1 MQSLKLQK
9 NKNFDNFITEKL
21 SKKSPS
27 YQDDVLRTL
36 RRLDEYTILT
46 HERRRDDIIDYLRA
60 MQSIEEREEETI
72 GWIQGFIDKIGEGGK
87 ISFKVLQV
95 YLSHI
100 KKYLKYFKIRVDFG
114 DEIELPTALLEERY
128 AIPIDDIRTIIENSP
143 WKYKGY
149 FLSLVSS
156 GARPIEIM
164 ALRKKDFVWMNTRW
178 KAIIPAKYTKKKISR
193 TVFFSIEV
201 TPYINKLLRNVQ
213 DDDRIWPKNSKLDDD
228 KLTQA
233 RQNAGV
239 MFRKI
244 CNKLG
249 FTERYETTNFFKYNL
264 YCFRS
269 HFFTKALRALSEDKD
284 TAHAMIGHGAYLQNY
299 QRRTDEEKLELFEEV
314 ESEILIFDQTKNK
327 EKILKLKEANIKL
340 EEKVNTINE
349 LRIDVE
355 QLKAQKKGILKRSN
369 MTTIS
374 ESELSESARKVL
386 KEEQSKI
393 VLKQ

>member
-1 MQSLKLQK
+1 LNTLKLQK
-9 NKNFDNFITEKL
+9 TKNYKNFLTDKL
-21 SKKSPS
+21 SKRSES
-27 YQDDVLRTL
+27 YQDDVKRTL
-36 RRLDEYTILT
+36 RRLDEYTILKHDRT
-46 HERRRDDIIDYLRA
+46 RDDIVDYLRA
-60 MQSIEEREEETI
+60 MTSIEEREEETI
-72 GWIQGFIDKIGEGGK
+72 GWIQGFMDSLAEGGK

-95 YLSHI
+95 YLSHV
-100 KKYLKYFKIRVDFG
+100 KKYLKYYKVRIDFG
-114 DEIELPTALLEERY
+114 DEIELPAALLEERY
-128 AIPIDDIRTIIENSP
+128 AIPIEDIRTIIENAP

-193 TVFFSIEV
+193 TVFFSLEV
-201 TPYINKLLRNVQ
+201 TPYINQLFKTLGEEDRVWTKNGDMSDTKL
-213 DDDRIWPKNSKLDDD
+213 K
-228 KLTQA
+228 A
-233 RQNAGV
+233 GRQNAGV

-244 CNKLG
+244 CNKIG
-249 FTERYETTNFFKYNL
+249 FTERYETTNFFKYNM

-269 HFFTKALRALSEDKD
+269 HFFTKALRSLTEDKD
-284 TAHAMIGHGAYLQNY
+284 TAHAMIGHGAYLQTY
-299 QRRTDEEKLELFEEV
+299 QRRTDEEKLELFNEV
-314 ESEILIFDQTKNK
+314 ETAILVFDQTKNK
-327 EKILKLKEANIKL
+327 EKILKLKEANVKL

-349 LRIDVE
+349 LQIDVA

-374 ESELSESARKVL
+374 ESELTEQVRKVL

-393 VLKQ
+393 TLK